1 MKSNKGTYGRPS
13 SIPTYTLWKF
23 QKEKSKKNGQKKV
36 LNIQKK

>member
-1 MKSNKGTYGRPS
+1 MEDHQVYQH
-13 SIPTYTLWKF
+13 YTLWKF